1 MNVIV
6 SIPVETGGY
15 TGQRDQWESYQNDY
29 KVEIEDDGR
38 VVLESGGYSKTKIW
52 FDLEELQ
59 AAVKF
64 IRDQEGE

>member
-1 MNVIV
+1 MNIVV

-15 TGQRDQWESYQNDY
+15 TGQRDQWESASFDH
-29 KVEIEDDGR
+29 KVSIEDDGR
-38 VVLESGGYSKTKIW
+38 ILLESPGYTGRKIW

-64 IRDQEGE
+64 IREQEGD